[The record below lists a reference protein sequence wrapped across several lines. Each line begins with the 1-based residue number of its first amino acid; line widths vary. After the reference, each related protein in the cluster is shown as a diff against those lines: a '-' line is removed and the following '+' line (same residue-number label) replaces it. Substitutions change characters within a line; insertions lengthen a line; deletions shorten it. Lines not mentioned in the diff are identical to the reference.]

1 MKLKHYF
8 ERRQSQRLVLNR
20 LVIVKE
26 ITGKIQKLV
35 GVNYSAGGMALNSTK
50 PLSFGEFVDLQ
61 FWLTEP
67 ENKEINMTA
76 EVLDYSKQGAI
87 YINSMKFVGQLA
99 VN

>member
-1 MKLKHYF
+1 MKLKHSL
-8 ERRQSQRLVLNR
+8 ERRQSQRFMLNR

-26 ITGKIQKLV
+26 ATGQIQKLI

-67 ENKEINMTA
+67 DNKERFEIQNN
-76 EVLDYSKQGAI
+76 ERVILP
-87 YINSMKFVGQLA
+87 KF
-99 VN
+99 